1 MLFWQNVETVFRN
14 NCRGRL
20 SNEALIGASKERKT
34 RCSLGSTSGLL
45 VEPSDSTLA
54 TLGPGKGPGV
64 RYAEMLISGRSVFPS
79 LSLCAV
85 NSPLKPNEIKFQ
97 IIKFIYSQT
106 RSSVPVANELMN
118 S

>member
-54 TLGPGKGPGV
+54 TLGPGRGPGV

>member
-54 TLGPGKGPGV
+54 TLGPGRGPGV

-85 NSPLKPNEIKFQ
+85 SSPLKPNEIKFQ
-97 IIKFIYSQT
+97 IIKLIYSQT